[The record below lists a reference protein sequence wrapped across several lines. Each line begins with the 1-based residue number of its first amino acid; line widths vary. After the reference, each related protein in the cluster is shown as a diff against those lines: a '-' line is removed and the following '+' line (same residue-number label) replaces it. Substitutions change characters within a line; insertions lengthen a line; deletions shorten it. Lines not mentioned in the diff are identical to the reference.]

1 VALESCL
8 KAWPTGG
15 LRARLAG
22 WRGGTR
28 EHIREKSCDRGATT
42 PVGQPRRKTLRS
54 IFETSSEVWERVGG
68 GLFEAVVAVVVVGIH
83 RYIYLYIDSPATIPP
98 MQTAEQKAGARGSST
113 PGWPGT
119 GPGGVAQRGLCAG
132 TRPGHGR
139 RVLSW
144 TRKVKGKTVC
154 VALSREQYEWL
165 KQAIA
170 NWRTVQGVIR
180 QMQRLS
186 REELFE
192 AIPGPK
198 RRKKLGKRVLGLA

>member
-1 VALESCL
+1 M
-8 KAWPTGG
+8 
-15 LRARLAG
+15 
-22 WRGGTR
+22 
-28 EHIREKSCDRGATT
+28 
-42 PVGQPRRKTLRS
+42 
-54 IFETSSEVWERVGG
+54 
-68 GLFEAVVAVVVVGIH
+68 AVVVVGIH

-98 MQTAEQKAGARGSST
+98 MQTAEQKAGARREQYARLAGELARV
-113 PGWPGT
+113 GWLSEGYVQARAPGT
-119 GPGGVAQRGLCAG
+119 GGACYP
-132 TRPGHGR
+132 
-139 RVLSW
+139 W